1 MGVVRCLW
9 RRWRAC
15 CIQPLADAVLSWRR
29 HACEEG
35 IEQSADSTIKCDQAD
50 ASVCSQGFYCDS
62 HDWARAVP
70 TRSLSEILGKREVS
84 RYSADESV
92 VTRMRSRS
100 FFKCLCDATHYSA
113 SRFLAI
119 FFDVVWHIYKGA
131 EDILV
136 DDLDSQGQCPKST
149 SWPAAA

>member
-1 MGVVRCLW
+1 M
-9 RRWRAC
+9 
-15 CIQPLADAVLSWRR
+15 
-29 HACEEG
+29 
-35 IEQSADSTIKCDQAD
+35 
-50 ASVCSQGFYCDS
+50 
-62 HDWARAVP
+62 P

-113 SRFLAI
+113 SRFLA
-119 FFDVVWHIYKGA
+119 

-136 DDLDSQGQCPKST
+136 DDLDAQEQHRLAESGQCRKST

>member
-1 MGVVRCLW
+1 M
-9 RRWRAC
+9 
-15 CIQPLADAVLSWRR
+15 
-29 HACEEG
+29 
-35 IEQSADSTIKCDQAD
+35 
-50 ASVCSQGFYCDS
+50 
-62 HDWARAVP
+62 P
-70 TRSLSEILGKREVS
+70 TRSLSQILGKREVS
-84 RYSADESV
+84 RYSADEIV

-119 FFDVVWHIYKGA
+119 LFDVVLHIYKGA

-136 DDLDSQGQCPKST
+136 DDLDAQEQHRLAESGQCPKST